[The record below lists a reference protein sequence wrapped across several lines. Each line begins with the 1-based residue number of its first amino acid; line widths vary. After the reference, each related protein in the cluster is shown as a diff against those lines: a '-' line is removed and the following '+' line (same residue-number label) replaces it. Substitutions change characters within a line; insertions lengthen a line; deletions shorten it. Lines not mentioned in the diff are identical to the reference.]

1 MEQERVPTFLLQLQ
15 LNKIRNFSII
25 AHIDHGKSTLSDRI
39 IEFCGGLSKREM
51 KSQVLDTLE
60 LERER
65 GITIKAQSVALNYV
79 DEEREYQFNLIDTP
93 GHVDFS
99 YEVSRSLAACE
110 GALLVV
116 DGSQGVEAQTL
127 STCYKAIDLGLEVIP
142 VINKIDLPQAEPERV
157 KREIEEII
165 GIDASEALSV
175 SAKDGTNLNE
185 LMKQIAKKIPAP
197 KKSKEANLQAL
208 IIDSWYDNFLGVISL
223 IRIFSGS
230 LKKGEKFIVKSTGQ
244 TYTADTIGKFTPKKV
259 PCTEL
264 SEGEVGYLVAS
275 VKDLKSVP
283 VGDTLISA
291 KNPETEELDGFEE
304 VKPQVFA
311 SFFPIDSNDYQAFRE
326 ALQKLNLNDASLIF
340 EPENSDILG
349 SGFRCGFLG
358 TLHMEVVKE
367 RLEREYDLDLI
378 TTAPSVAYEILKT
391 NGEETT
397 ISSPAELPT
406 VNEIAEIRE
415 PIIKSTILCPDKYV
429 GDVIELAMAKRGVQ
443 KDLQYLGGQVSI
455 IFEMPLSEIVMDFF
469 DTLKSKSQGYAS
481 VDFVFDRFQ
490 NAELVKVDV
499 AINGLVVDSLSSIM
513 HKSEAARKGREI
525 AKRLREVIPR
535 QMFEIPIQI
544 MLGSKIIARESVKA
558 FRKNVTAKLY
568 GGDVTRKKKL
578 LEKQKAGK
586 KKMKQI
592 GKVALPQEAFLSFL
606 STDKK

>member
-1 MEQERVPTFLLQLQ
+1 MSNT
-15 LNKIRNFSII
+15 RNFSII

-39 IEFCGGLSKREM
+39 IEHCGGLSKREM

-65 GITIKAQSVALNYV
+65 GITIKAQSVSLKYKNNSG
-79 DEEREYQFNLIDTP
+79 EYNLNLIDTP

-142 VINKIDLPQAEPERV
+142 VINKIDLPQADPDRV
-157 KREIEEII
+157 KKEIEEII
-165 GIDASEALSV
+165 GIDASDAICV
-175 SAKDGTNLNE
+175 SAKDGTGLTE
-185 LMKQIAKKIPAP
+185 LLDLVVREIPPP
-197 KKSKEANLQAL
+197 KDKSDDPLQAL

-223 IRIFSGS
+223 IRVFSGS
-230 LKKGEKFIVKSTGQ
+230 IKRGEKFIVKSNGQ
-244 TYTADTIGKFTPKKV
+244 TFTADTLGVFTPKKNDKDN
-259 PCTEL
+259 L
-264 SEGEVGYLVAS
+264 SSGQVGFLVAN
-275 VKDLKSVP
+275 VKELKSVP
-283 VGDTLISA
+283 VGDTIISA
-291 KNPETEELDGFEE
+291 KLPETNALDGFEK
-304 VKPQVFA
+304 VQPQVFA
-311 SFFPIDSNDYQAFRE
+311 SFYPIDSNEYQSFRE
-326 ALQKLNLNDASLIF
+326 ALQKLSLNDSSIVF
-340 EPENSDILG
+340 EPENSEILG

-367 RLEREYDLDLI
+367 RLEREYGLSLI

-391 NGEETT
+391 NGEEIM
-397 ISSPAELPT
+397 ISSPSQLPT
-406 VNEIAEIRE
+406 TNEINEIRE
-415 PIIKSTILCPDKYV
+415 PMIKSTVLCPDKYV
-429 GDVIELAMAKRGVQ
+429 GDVIELAMSKRGIQ
-443 KDLQYLGGQVSI
+443 KDLQYLGGQVSLT
-455 IFEMPLSEIVMDFF
+455 FDMPLSEIVMDFF

-481 VDFVFDRFQ
+481 VDFVFDRYQ
-490 NAELVKVDV
+490 HSDLVKVDV
-499 AINGLVVDSLSSIM
+499 AINGLVVDSLSAIM
-513 HKSEAARKGREI
+513 HRGDAQRRGREI
-525 AKRLREVIPR
+525 AKRLKDVIPR

-606 STDKK
+606 SNEKK

>member
-1 MEQERVPTFLLQLQ
+1 M
-15 LNKIRNFSII
+15 NKIRNFSII

-39 IEFCGGLSKREM
+39 IEFCGGLTKREM

-65 GITIKAQSVALNYV
+65 GITIKAQSVALNYT
-79 DEEREYQFNLIDTP
+79 DDKEYLFNLIDTP

-157 KREIEEII
+157 KKEIEEII
-165 GIDASEALSV
+165 GIDASDALSV
-175 SAKDGTNLNE
+175 SAKDGTGLDD
-185 LMKQIAKKIPAP
+185 LMRQIAHKIPPP
-197 KKSKEANLQAL
+197 KSSNEKNLQAL

-223 IRIFSGS
+223 IRIFSGE
-230 LKKGEKFIVKSTGQ
+230 LNKGEKFIVKSTGQ
-244 TYTADTIGKFTPKKV
+244 TFTAESIGKFTPKKV
-259 PCTEL
+259 ACDKL
-264 SEGEVGYLVAS
+264 SQGEVGYLVAN

-291 KNPETEELDGFEE
+291 KHPDTKQLEGFEE

-311 SFFPIDSNDYQAFRE
+311 SFFPIESNDYQTFRE
-326 ALQKLNLNDASLIF
+326 ALQKLNLNDASLVF
-340 EPENSDILG
+340 EPENSEILG

-367 RLEREYDLDLI
+367 RLEREYNLDLI
-378 TTAPSVAYEILKT
+378 TTAPSVAYEILRT
-391 NGEETT
+391 NGEESF

-406 VNEIAEIRE
+406 VNEIEEIRE

-429 GDVIELAMAKRGVQ
+429 GDVIELAIAKRGVQ

-469 DTLKSKSQGYAS
+469 DLLKSKSQGYAS
-481 VDFVFDRFQ
+481 VDFVFDRYQ
-490 NAELVKVDV
+490 KADLVKVDV
-499 AINGLVVDSLSSIM
+499 AVNGLVVDSLSSIM
-513 HKSEAARKGREI
+513 HRSDAQRKGRDI

-606 STDKK
+606 STEKNK

>member
-1 MEQERVPTFLLQLQ
+1 

-469 DTLKSKSQGYAS
+469 DALKSKSQGYAS

>member
-1 MEQERVPTFLLQLQ
+1 M
-15 LNKIRNFSII
+15 NKIRNFSII

-65 GITIKAQSVALNYV
+65 GITIKAQSVALKYI
-79 DEEREYQFNLIDTP
+79 DDDEYQFNLIDTP

-157 KREIEEII
+157 KNEIEEII
-165 GIDASEALSV
+165 GIDASEALFV

-185 LMKQIAKKIPAP
+185 LLRQIAQKVPPP
-197 KKSKEANLQAL
+197 KKSKEENLQAL

-230 LKKGEKFIVKSTGQ
+230 LNKGEKFIVKSTGQ

-259 PCTEL
+259 PCNEL
-264 SEGEVGYLVAS
+264 MEGEVGYLVAS

-291 KNPETEELDGFEE
+291 KHPDTNELDGFEE

-326 ALQKLNLNDASLIF
+326 ALQKLNLNDASLTF
-340 EPENSDILG
+340 EPENSEILG

-358 TLHMEVVKE
+358 TLHLEVVKE

-378 TTAPSVAYEILKT
+378 TTAPSVAYEILRT
-391 NGEETT
+391 NGEEST

-406 VNEIAEIRE
+406 VNEIQEIRE
-415 PIIKSTILCPDKYV
+415 PIIKSTILCPNKYV
-429 GDVIELAMAKRGVQ
+429 GDVIELAMSKRGVQ

-469 DTLKSKSQGYAS
+469 DILKSKSQGYAS

-490 NAELVKVDV
+490 TAKLVKVDV

-513 HKSEAARKGREI
+513 HRSQAERKGREI

>member
-1 MEQERVPTFLLQLQ
+1 M
-15 LNKIRNFSII
+15 NKIRNFSII

-65 GITIKAQSVALNYV
+65 GITIKAQSVALTYT
-79 DEEREYQFNLIDTP
+79 DDQEYQFNLIDTP

-157 KREIEEII
+157 KKEIEEII

-185 LMKQIAKKIPAP
+185 LMQQIAHKIPAP
-197 KKSKEANLQAL
+197 KKSDEENLQAL

-223 IRIFSGS
+223 IRIFSGQ
-230 LKKGEKFIVKSTGQ
+230 LKKGDKFIVKSTGQ
-244 TYTADTIGKFTPKKV
+244 TFTADTIGKFTPKKV
-259 PCTEL
+259 PCDVL
-264 SEGEVGYLVAS
+264 NQGEVGYLVAS

-283 VGDTLISA
+283 VGDTLVAA
-291 KNPETEELDGFEE
+291 KFPETKELDGFEE

-311 SFFPIDSNDYQAFRE
+311 SFFPIESNDYQAFRE
-326 ALQKLNLNDASLIF
+326 ALQKLNLNDASLVF
-340 EPENSDILG
+340 EPENSEILG

-378 TTAPSVAYEILKT
+378 TTAPSVAYEVVKT
-391 NGEETT
+391 NGEELS

-406 VNEIAEIRE
+406 PNEIEEIRE
-415 PIIKSTILCPDKYV
+415 PIIKSTVLCPNKYV
-429 GDVIELAMAKRGVQ
+429 GDVIELAMSKRGVQ

-469 DTLKSKSQGYAS
+469 DILKSKSQGYAS

-490 NAELVKVDV
+490 KADLVKVDV
-499 AINGLVVDSLSSIM
+499 AINGLVVDSLSAIM
-513 HKSEAARKGREI
+513 HKSEAQRKGRDI
-525 AKRLREVIPR
+525 AQRLRNVIPR

-606 STDKK
+606 STEKK

>member
-1 MEQERVPTFLLQLQ
+1 M
-15 LNKIRNFSII
+15 NKIRNFSII

-39 IEFCGGLSKREM
+39 IEFCGGLSEREM
-51 KSQVLDTLE
+51 RSQVLDTLE

-65 GITIKAQSVALNYV
+65 GITIKAQSVCLNYSD
-79 DEEREYQFNLIDTP
+79 DEEYQFNLIDTP

-142 VINKIDLPQAEPERV
+142 VINKIDLPQSEPERV
-157 KREIEEII
+157 KKEIEEII
-165 GIDASEALSV
+165 GIDASEALFV
-175 SAKDGTNLNE
+175 SAKDGTNLAE
-185 LMKQIAKKIPAP
+185 LMKQIAKQVPAP
-197 KKSKEANLQAL
+197 AKSKEDKLQAL

-244 TYTADTIGKFTPKKV
+244 TYTADSIGKFTPKKV
-259 PCTEL
+259 PCNYL
-264 SEGEVGYLVAS
+264 DEGEVGYLVAS

-283 VGDTLISA
+283 VGDTLISG
-291 KNPETEELDGFEE
+291 KHPETPELEGFEE

-340 EPENSDILG
+340 DPENSEILG

-378 TTAPSVAYEILKT
+378 TTAPSVAYEILRT
-391 NGEETT
+391 NGEENT

-406 VNEIAEIRE
+406 VNEISEIRE
-415 PIIKSTILCPDKYV
+415 PIIRSTILCPDKYV
-429 GDVIELAMAKRGVQ
+429 GDVIELAMSKRGVQ

-481 VDFVFDRFQ
+481 VDFVFDRYQ
-490 NAELVKVDV
+490 AADLVKVDV

-513 HKSEAARKGREI
+513 HRSEAQRKGREI

-592 GKVALPQEAFLSFL
+592 GKVALPQEAFLTFL

>member
-1 MEQERVPTFLLQLQ
+1 MSNT
-15 LNKIRNFSII
+15 RNFSII

-39 IEFCGGLSKREM
+39 IEHCGGLSKREM

-65 GITIKAQSVALNYV
+65 GITIKAQSVSLQYKNNSG
-79 DEEREYQFNLIDTP
+79 EYNLNLIDTP

-142 VINKIDLPQAEPERV
+142 VINKIDLPQADPDRV
-157 KREIEEII
+157 KKEIEEII
-165 GIDASEALSV
+165 GIDASDAICV
-175 SAKDGTNLNE
+175 SAKDGTGLTE
-185 LMKQIAKKIPAP
+185 LLDLVVREIPPP
-197 KKSKEANLQAL
+197 KDKTDDPLQAL

-223 IRIFSGS
+223 IRVFSGS
-230 LKKGEKFIVKSTGQ
+230 IKRGEKFIVKSNGQ
-244 TYTADTIGKFTPKKV
+244 TFTADTLGVFTPKKQDK
-259 PCTEL
+259 ENL
-264 SEGEVGYLVAS
+264 SSGQVGFLVAN
-275 VKDLKSVP
+275 VKELKSVP
-283 VGDTLISA
+283 VGDTIISA
-291 KNPETEELDGFEE
+291 KLPETNALEGFEK
-304 VKPQVFA
+304 VQPQVFA
-311 SFFPIDSNDYQAFRE
+311 SFYPIDSNEYQSFRE
-326 ALQKLNLNDASLIF
+326 ALQKLSLNDSSVVF
-340 EPENSDILG
+340 EPENSEILG

-358 TLHMEVVKE
+358 TLHMEVIKE
-367 RLEREYDLDLI
+367 RLEREYGLSLI

-391 NGEETT
+391 NGEEIM
-397 ISSPAELPT
+397 ISSPSQLPT
-406 VNEIAEIRE
+406 TNEINEIRE
-415 PIIKSTILCPDKYV
+415 PMIKSTVLCPDKYV
-429 GDVIELAMAKRGVQ
+429 GDVIELAMSKRGIQ
-443 KDLQYLGGQVSI
+443 KDLQYLGGQVSLT
-455 IFEMPLSEIVMDFF
+455 FDMPLSEIVMDFF

-481 VDFVFDRFQ
+481 VDFVFDRYQ
-490 NAELVKVDV
+490 HSDLVKVDV
-499 AINGLVVDSLSSIM
+499 AINGLVVDSLSAIM
-513 HKSEAARKGREI
+513 HRGDAQRRGREI
-525 AKRLREVIPR
+525 AKRLKDVIPR

-606 STDKK
+606 SNEKK

>member
-1 MEQERVPTFLLQLQ
+1 M
-15 LNKIRNFSII
+15 NKIRNFSII

-51 KSQVLDTLE
+51 KAQVLDTLE

-65 GITIKAQSVALNYV
+65 GITIKAQSVALTYT
-79 DEEREYQFNLIDTP
+79 DDQEYQFNLIDTP

-157 KREIEEII
+157 KKEIEEII

-175 SAKDGTNLNE
+175 TAKDGTNLNE
-185 LMKQIAKKIPAP
+185 LMQQIAHKIPAP
-197 KKSKEANLQAL
+197 KKSDEENLQAL

-223 IRIFSGS
+223 IRIFSGQ
-230 LKKGEKFIVKSTGQ
+230 LKKGDKFIVKSTGQ
-244 TYTADTIGKFTPKKV
+244 TFTADTIGKFTPKKV
-259 PCTEL
+259 PCDVL
-264 SEGEVGYLVAS
+264 NQGEVGYLVAS

-283 VGDTLISA
+283 VGDTLVAA
-291 KNPETEELDGFEE
+291 KFPETKELDGFEE

-311 SFFPIDSNDYQAFRE
+311 SFFPIESNDYQAFRE
-326 ALQKLNLNDASLIF
+326 ALQKLNLNDASLVF
-340 EPENSDILG
+340 EPENSEILG

-378 TTAPSVAYEILKT
+378 TTAPSVAYEVLKT
-391 NGEETT
+391 NGEELS

-406 VNEIAEIRE
+406 PNEIEEIRE
-415 PIIKSTILCPDKYV
+415 PIIKSTVLCPNKYV
-429 GDVIELAMAKRGVQ
+429 GDVIELAMSKRGVQ

-469 DTLKSKSQGYAS
+469 DILKSKSQGYAS

-490 NAELVKVDV
+490 KADLVKVDV
-499 AINGLVVDSLSSIM
+499 AINGLVVDSLSAIM
-513 HKSEAARKGREI
+513 HKSEAQRKGRDI
-525 AKRLREVIPR
+525 AQRLRNVIPR

-606 STDKK
+606 STEKK

>member
-1 MEQERVPTFLLQLQ
+1 MSNT
-15 LNKIRNFSII
+15 RNFSII

-39 IEFCGGLSKREM
+39 IEHCGGLSKREM

-65 GITIKAQSVALNYV
+65 GITIKAQSVSLQYKNNSG
-79 DEEREYQFNLIDTP
+79 EYNLNLIDTP

-142 VINKIDLPQAEPERV
+142 VINKIDLPQADPDRV
-157 KREIEEII
+157 MKEIEEII
-165 GIDASEALSV
+165 GIDASDAICV
-175 SAKDGTNLNE
+175 SAKDGTGLTE
-185 LMKQIAKKIPAP
+185 LLDLVVREIPPP
-197 KKSKEANLQAL
+197 KDKSDDPLQAL

-223 IRIFSGS
+223 IRVFSGS
-230 LKKGEKFIVKSTGQ
+230 IKRGEKFIVKSNGQ
-244 TYTADTIGKFTPKKV
+244 TFTADTLGVFTPKKNDKDN
-259 PCTEL
+259 L
-264 SEGEVGYLVAS
+264 SSGQVGFLVAN
-275 VKDLKSVP
+275 VKELKSVP
-283 VGDTLISA
+283 VGDTIISA
-291 KNPETEELDGFEE
+291 KLPETNALDGFEK
-304 VKPQVFA
+304 VQPQVFA
-311 SFFPIDSNDYQAFRE
+311 SFYPIDSNEYQSFRE
-326 ALQKLNLNDASLIF
+326 ALQKLSLNDSSVVF
-340 EPENSDILG
+340 EPENSEILG

-358 TLHMEVVKE
+358 TLHMEVIKE
-367 RLEREYDLDLI
+367 RLEREYGLSLI

-391 NGEETT
+391 NGEEIM
-397 ISSPAELPT
+397 ISSPSQLPT
-406 VNEIAEIRE
+406 TNEINEIRE
-415 PIIKSTILCPDKYV
+415 PMIKSTVLCPDKYV
-429 GDVIELAMAKRGVQ
+429 GDVIELAMSKRGIQ
-443 KDLQYLGGQVSI
+443 KDLQYLGGQVSLT
-455 IFEMPLSEIVMDFF
+455 FDMPLSEIVMDFF

-481 VDFVFDRFQ
+481 VDFVFDRYQ
-490 NAELVKVDV
+490 HSDLVKVDV
-499 AINGLVVDSLSSIM
+499 AINGLVVDSLSAIM
-513 HKSEAARKGREI
+513 HRGDAQRRGREI
-525 AKRLREVIPR
+525 AKRLKDVIPR

-606 STDKK
+606 SNEKK

>member
-1 MEQERVPTFLLQLQ
+1 MSLLK

-65 GITIKAQSVALNYV
+65 GITIKAQSVALSYK
-79 DEEREYQFNLIDTP
+79 DDKDYQFNLIDTP

-142 VINKIDLPQAEPERV
+142 VINKIDLPQSEPDRV
-157 KREIEEII
+157 KKEIEEII
-165 GIDASEALSV
+165 GIDASDALSV
-175 SAKDGTNLNE
+175 SAKDGTGLSD
-185 LMKQIAKKIPAP
+185 LMKQIAHKIPPP
-197 KKSKEANLQAL
+197 KETSEKNLQAL

-223 IRIFSGS
+223 VRIFSGS
-230 LKKGEKFIVKSTGQ
+230 LNRGEKFIVKSTGQ
-244 TYTADTIGKFTPKKV
+244 TFTAESIGKFTPKKDI
-259 PCTEL
+259 CEHL
-264 SEGEVGYLVAS
+264 SQGEVGYLVAN

-291 KNPETEELDGFEE
+291 KNPKTKQLEGFEE

-311 SFFPIDSNDYQAFRE
+311 SFFPIESNDYQAFRE
-326 ALQKLNLNDASLIF
+326 ALQKLNLNDASLVF
-340 EPENSDILG
+340 EPENSEILG

-358 TLHMEVVKE
+358 TLHMEVIKE
-367 RLEREYDLDLI
+367 RLEREYNLDLI
-378 TTAPSVAYEILKT
+378 TTAPSVAYEILRT
-391 NGEETT
+391 NGENSL

-406 VNEIAEIRE
+406 RNEIEEIRE

-455 IFEMPLSEIVMDFF
+455 IFELPLSEIVMDFF
-469 DTLKSKSQGYAS
+469 DLLKSKSQGYAS
-481 VDFVFDRFQ
+481 VDFVFDRYQ
-490 NAELVKVDV
+490 KADLVKVDV
-499 AINGLVVDSLSSIM
+499 AVNGLVVDSLSSIM
-513 HKSEAARKGREI
+513 HKSDAQRKGREI
-525 AKRLREVIPR
+525 ARRLREVIPR

-606 STDKK
+606 STEKNK

>member
-1 MEQERVPTFLLQLQ
+1 M
-15 LNKIRNFSII
+15 NKIRNFSII

-51 KSQVLDTLE
+51 KAQVLDTLE

-65 GITIKAQSVALNYV
+65 GITIKAQSVALTYT
-79 DEEREYQFNLIDTP
+79 DDQEYQFNLIDTP

-157 KREIEEII
+157 KKEIEEII

-185 LMKQIAKKIPAP
+185 LMQQIAHKIPAP
-197 KKSKEANLQAL
+197 KKSDEENLQAL

-223 IRIFSGS
+223 IRIFSGQ
-230 LKKGEKFIVKSTGQ
+230 LKKGDKFIVKSTGQ
-244 TYTADTIGKFTPKKV
+244 TFTADTIGKFTPKKV
-259 PCTEL
+259 PCDVL
-264 SEGEVGYLVAS
+264 NQGEVGYLVAS

-283 VGDTLISA
+283 VGDTLVAA
-291 KNPETEELDGFEE
+291 KFPKTKELDGFEE

-311 SFFPIDSNDYQAFRE
+311 SFFPIESNDYQAFRE
-326 ALQKLNLNDASLIF
+326 ALQKLNLNDASLVF
-340 EPENSDILG
+340 EPENSEILG

-378 TTAPSVAYEILKT
+378 TTAPSVAYEVLKT
-391 NGEETT
+391 NGEELS

-406 VNEIAEIRE
+406 PNEIEEIRE
-415 PIIKSTILCPDKYV
+415 PIIKSTVLCPNKYV
-429 GDVIELAMAKRGVQ
+429 GDVIELAMSKRGVQ

-469 DTLKSKSQGYAS
+469 DILKSKSQGYAS

-490 NAELVKVDV
+490 KADLVKVDV
-499 AINGLVVDSLSSIM
+499 AINGLVVDSLSAIM
-513 HKSEAARKGREI
+513 HKSEAQRKGRDI
-525 AKRLREVIPR
+525 AQRLRNVIPR

-606 STDKK
+606 STEKK

>member
-1 MEQERVPTFLLQLQ
+1 MSQLQ

-223 IRIFSGS
+223 IRIFSGT

-525 AKRLREVIPR
+525 AKKLREVIPR

>member
-1 MEQERVPTFLLQLQ
+1 M
-15 LNKIRNFSII
+15 NKIRNFSII

-79 DEEREYQFNLIDTP
+79 DDEEYQFNLIDTP

-157 KREIEEII
+157 KKEIEEII

-185 LMKQIAKKIPAP
+185 LMKQIARKIPP
-197 KKSKEANLQAL
+197 PIKSQQENLQAL

-230 LKKGEKFIVKSTGQ
+230 LKQGEKFIVKSTGQ
-244 TYTADTIGKFTPKKV
+244 TFTADTIGKFTPKKIS
-259 PCTEL
+259 CNEL
-264 SEGEVGYLVAS
+264 CEGEVGYLVAG

-291 KNPETEELDGFEE
+291 KYPETRELDGFEE

-391 NGEETT
+391 NGEEAT

-406 VNEIAEIRE
+406 INEISEIRE

-429 GDVIELAMAKRGVQ
+429 GDVIELAMSKRGVQ

-490 NAELVKVDV
+490 VAELVKVDV

-513 HKSEAARKGREI
+513 HRSEAARKGRDI

>member
-1 MEQERVPTFLLQLQ
+1 M
-15 LNKIRNFSII
+15 NKIRNFSII

-65 GITIKAQSVALNYV
+65 GITIKAQSVALTYT
-79 DEEREYQFNLIDTP
+79 DDQEYQFNLIDTP

-157 KREIEEII
+157 KKEIEEII

-175 SAKDGTNLNE
+175 SAKDGTNLND
-185 LMKQIAKKIPAP
+185 LMQQIAQKIPAP
-197 KKSKEANLQAL
+197 KKSDEENLQAL

-223 IRIFSGS
+223 IRIFSGQ
-230 LKKGEKFIVKSTGQ
+230 LKKGDKFIVKSTGQ
-244 TYTADTIGKFTPKKV
+244 TFTADTIGKFTPKKV
-259 PCTEL
+259 PCDVL
-264 SEGEVGYLVAS
+264 DQGEVGYLVAS

-283 VGDTLISA
+283 VGDTLVAA
-291 KNPETEELDGFEE
+291 KFPETKELDGFEE

-311 SFFPIDSNDYQAFRE
+311 SFFPIESNDYQAFRE
-326 ALQKLNLNDASLIF
+326 ALQKLNLNDASLVF
-340 EPENSDILG
+340 EPENSEILG

-378 TTAPSVAYEILKT
+378 TTAPSVAYEVLKT
-391 NGEETT
+391 NGEEMS

-406 VNEIAEIRE
+406 PNEIDEIRE
-415 PIIKSTILCPDKYV
+415 PIIKSTVLCPNKYV
-429 GDVIELAMAKRGVQ
+429 GDVIELAMSKRGVQ

-469 DTLKSKSQGYAS
+469 DILKSKSQGYAS

-490 NAELVKVDV
+490 KADLVKVDV

-513 HKSEAARKGREI
+513 HKSEAQRKGRDI
-525 AKRLREVIPR
+525 AQRLRNVIPR

-606 STDKK
+606 STEKK

>member
-1 MEQERVPTFLLQLQ
+1 M
-15 LNKIRNFSII
+15 NKIRNFSII

-51 KSQVLDTLE
+51 KAQVLDTLE

-65 GITIKAQSVALNYV
+65 GITIKAQSVALTYT
-79 DEEREYQFNLIDTP
+79 DDQEYQFNLIDTP

-157 KREIEEII
+157 KKEIEEII

-185 LMKQIAKKIPAP
+185 LMQQIAHKIPAP
-197 KKSKEANLQAL
+197 KKSDEENLQAL

-223 IRIFSGS
+223 IRIFSGQ
-230 LKKGEKFIVKSTGQ
+230 LKKGDKFVVKSTGQ
-244 TYTADTIGKFTPKKV
+244 TFTADTIGKFTPKKV
-259 PCTEL
+259 PCDVL
-264 SEGEVGYLVAS
+264 NEGEVGYLVAS

-283 VGDTLISA
+283 VGDTLVAA
-291 KNPETEELDGFEE
+291 KFPETKELDGFEE

-311 SFFPIDSNDYQAFRE
+311 SFFPIESNDYQAFRE
-326 ALQKLNLNDASLIF
+326 ALQKLNLNDASLVF
-340 EPENSDILG
+340 EPENSEILG

-378 TTAPSVAYEILKT
+378 TTAPSVAYEVLKT
-391 NGEETT
+391 NGEELS

-406 VNEIAEIRE
+406 PNEIEEIRE
-415 PIIKSTILCPDKYV
+415 PIIKSTVLCPNKYV
-429 GDVIELAMAKRGVQ
+429 GDVIELAMSKRGVQ

-469 DTLKSKSQGYAS
+469 DILKSKSQGYAS

-490 NAELVKVDV
+490 KADLVKVDV
-499 AINGLVVDSLSSIM
+499 AINGLVVDSLSAIM
-513 HKSEAARKGREI
+513 HKSEAQRKGRDI
-525 AKRLREVIPR
+525 AQRLRNVIPR

-606 STDKK
+606 STEKK

>member
-1 MEQERVPTFLLQLQ
+1 M
-15 LNKIRNFSII
+15 NKIRNFSII

-39 IEFCGGLSKREM
+39 IEFCGGLSEREM
-51 KSQVLDTLE
+51 RSQVLDTLE

-65 GITIKAQSVALNYV
+65 GITIKAQSVCLNYSD
-79 DEEREYQFNLIDTP
+79 DEEYQFNLIDTP

-142 VINKIDLPQAEPERV
+142 VINKIDLPQSEPEKV
-157 KREIEEII
+157 KKEIEEII

-175 SAKDGTNLNE
+175 SAKDGTNLAE
-185 LMKQIAKKIPAP
+185 LMKQIAKQVPAP
-197 KKSKEANLQAL
+197 AKSKEDKLQAL

-244 TYTADTIGKFTPKKV
+244 TYTADSIGKFTPKKV
-259 PCTEL
+259 PCNYL
-264 SEGEVGYLVAS
+264 DEGEVGYLVAS

-283 VGDTLISA
+283 VGDTLISG
-291 KNPETEELDGFEE
+291 KHPETPELEGFEE

-340 EPENSDILG
+340 DPENSEILG

-378 TTAPSVAYEILKT
+378 TTAPSVAYEILRT
-391 NGEETT
+391 NGEENT

-406 VNEIAEIRE
+406 VNEISEIRE
-415 PIIKSTILCPDKYV
+415 PIIRSTILCPDKYV
-429 GDVIELAMAKRGVQ
+429 GDVIELAMSKRGVQ

-481 VDFVFDRFQ
+481 VDFVFDRYQ
-490 NAELVKVDV
+490 AADLVKVDV

-513 HKSEAARKGREI
+513 HRSEAQRKGREI

-592 GKVALPQEAFLSFL
+592 GKVALPQEAFLTFL

>member
-1 MEQERVPTFLLQLQ
+1 MSQLQ

-230 LKKGEKFIVKSTGQ
+230 LKKGERFIVKSTGQ